1 VKELF
6 YIGLPILLILDMVF
20 RFIMYKL
27 DKRLKKAND
36 KTLVEMNKTLIVFQD
51 VQAFILEKLK
61 EDTNE
66 K

>member
-1 VKELF
+1 MKELF